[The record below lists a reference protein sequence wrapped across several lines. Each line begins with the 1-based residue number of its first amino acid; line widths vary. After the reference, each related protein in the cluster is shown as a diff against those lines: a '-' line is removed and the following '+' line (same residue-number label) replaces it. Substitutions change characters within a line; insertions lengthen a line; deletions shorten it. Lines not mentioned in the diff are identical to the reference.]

1 MICFTF
7 DSTGL
12 KEYRNDQSI
21 IQEDIAVLEVTAF
34 VLPVSF
40 TLDGVDLFEIPI
52 IGSPENE
59 VEENNLS
66 FRAKPSWLPMP
77 VLNLALNGM
86 KAVQEVCRGETVDFV
101 LPDVGSRLL
110 FEPIGNEVKIY
121 SGINRKSALTTSGEL
136 LQTFE
141 TFLNEVRRALR
152 KGIPQLLKH
161 PDLGIWLS
169 KEE

>member
-7 DSTGL
+7 DPTGL
-12 KEYRNDQSI
+12 KEYRNDQGI

-40 TLDGVDLFEIPI
+40 TVDGVDLFEIPI

-59 VEENNLS
+59 DEEKDLS
-66 FRAKPSWLPMP
+66 YRAKSSWLPLP

-86 KAVQEVCRGETVDFV
+86 KAVQEVCRGKAVDFV

-121 SGINRKSALTTSGEL
+121 SGINRRSALTTSGEL
-136 LQTFE
+136 LQAFE
-141 TFLNEVRRALR
+141 KFLDDVRTALR
-152 KGIPQLLKH
+152 KEIPQLLKH
-161 PDLGIWLS
+161 PNLGTWLS
-169 KEE
+169 NEK

>member
-1 MICFTF
+1 
-7 DSTGL
+7 
-12 KEYRNDQSI
+12 
-21 IQEDIAVLEVTAF
+21 
-34 VLPVSF
+34 
-40 TLDGVDLFEIPI
+40 
-52 IGSPENE
+52 
-59 VEENNLS
+59 
-66 FRAKPSWLPMP
+66 MP